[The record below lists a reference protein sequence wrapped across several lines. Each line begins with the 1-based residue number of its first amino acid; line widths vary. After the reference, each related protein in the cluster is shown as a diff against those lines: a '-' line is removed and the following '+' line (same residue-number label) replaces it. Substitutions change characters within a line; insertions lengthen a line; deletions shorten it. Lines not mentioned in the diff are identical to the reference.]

1 MELEFL
7 SHSSSLTRS
16 IESMAVGDS
25 TISSSRSAV
34 CPWSHD
40 LSPSV
45 SISNNMAKARRA
57 FFAQQAN
64 GIAYSKQN
72 PLTSRE
78 LLLVLPVCL
87 YGSESWL
94 LTEPMLGKLE
104 YFQGDLGK
112 KIFPSTTPTSSPW
125 SPNSSQKA
133 GISLAYPVPEDL
145 SVFESLRE
153 KGTAH
158 SAVQVPGK
166 RLWNSLHR
174 DSPLSEQRQCTGL
187 YHPGERDRENKCH
200 LELLSL
206 QTSTGSGFGL
216 SCGGNS
222 PDYSRHQSLR
232 TTPGQKL
239 DPMQSPVDH
248 IARNVTCSS

>member
-1 MELEFL
+1 MTSEASTLLEQQASVVKEFTQKNGLQLNMELEFL
-7 SHSSSLTRS
+7 SHSSSLTHS
-16 IESMAVGDS
+16 IQSMAVGDS

-87 YGSESWL
+87 YGYESWL
-94 LTEPMLGKLE
+94 LTEPILGKLE
-104 YFQGDLGK
+104 NFQGDLGK

-133 GISLAYPVPEDL
+133 GVSLAYPVPEDL

-153 KGTAH
+153 EGHCSFSSASFWKAFMELTTQRLSSLESLREKGTAQ

-174 DSPLSEQRQCTGL
+174 DSPLSATTMHRAIS
-187 YHPGERDRENKCH
+187 PRRK
-200 LELLSL
+200 
-206 QTSTGSGFGL
+206 GS
-216 SCGGNS
+216 
-222 PDYSRHQSLR
+222 
-232 TTPGQKL
+232 
-239 DPMQSPVDH
+239 
-248 IARNVTCSS
+248 